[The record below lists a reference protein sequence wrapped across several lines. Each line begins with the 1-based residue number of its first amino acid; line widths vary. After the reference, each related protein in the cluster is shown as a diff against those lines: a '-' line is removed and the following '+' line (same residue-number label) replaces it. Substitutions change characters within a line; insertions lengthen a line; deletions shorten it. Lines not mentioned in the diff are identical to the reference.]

1 MTDVLILRPPRASA
15 PQTGLSWSVI
25 RSEAVIAEGVL
36 SPGDVLEPSQTV
48 QIDHAVVLLSAED
61 VFVRRLPVPGQS
73 ERDARRAAP
82 FLIEDHLAQS
92 LEDVQVSLG
101 PVGADG
107 ARWLAAVDR
116 SRLNE
121 WREMLAGVLVKPVYA
136 LSDALALEAQDADL
150 AVMSYGDRIVF
161 KTRTGDLA
169 GAERASVRDL
179 DAALSDPVCG
189 AIEPHLLTPILS
201 GVGRRLNPR
210 RVLISDDLEFN
221 PVAQGEASV
230 SITRIA
236 APDLRFAAAAL
247 TVSQLESLPRV
258 LGEGFAA
265 SLDWAGLLKPWHW
278 AAGLA
283 LTALISA
290 TALMA
295 VQAAYL
301 DDRAERYEAA
311 QAEAFRTLFPDAR
324 IVNVSTQMRQALNTM
339 RGGADGGTGFLPLA
353 SALADMMRDVD
364 EVRVDSVRFDASRGE
379 LSVSALYS
387 GFGDFERLRSA
398 AEARGVVLEDGGAR
412 QSAAGVSAEFTVR
425 LP

>member
-1 MTDVLILRPPRASA
+1 MTDVLILQPPRARA
-15 PQTGLSWSVI
+15 EQTGLGWSVV
-25 RSEAVIAEGVL
+25 RSGAVIAEGVL
-36 SPGDVLEPSQTV
+36 SPGDMLEPPQTV
-48 QIDHAVVLLSAED
+48 QIDHAVVLLPAED

-92 LEDVQVSLG
+92 LEDVQVALG

-107 ARWLAAVDR
+107 ARWLTAVDR
-116 SRLNE
+116 TRLKA

-136 LSDALALEAQDADL
+136 LSDALALEGQDADL

-169 GAERASVRDL
+169 EAGSAPARDL

-189 AIEPHLLTPILS
+189 AIEPHLLAPVLS
-201 GVGRRLNPR
+201 GVGHRLAPR
-210 RVLISDDLEFN
+210 RILISPDLDLSAL
-221 PVAQGEASV
+221 AQGEASV
-230 SITRIA
+230 SATRIK

-265 SLDWAGLLKPWHW
+265 SVDWAGLLKPWRW

-301 DDRAERYEAA
+301 EDRAERYDAA

-324 IVNVSTQMRQALNTM
+324 IVNVPAQMRQALNTV
-339 RGGADGGTGFLPLA
+339 RGGAEGGAGFLPLA
-353 SALADMMRDVD
+353 SALAEIVREVD
-364 EVRVDSVRFDASRGE
+364 DVRVDSVRFDASRGE

-387 GFGDFERLRSA
+387 GFGDFERLRRA

>member
-1 MTDVLILRPPRASA
+1 MTDVLILQPPCASA
-15 PQTGLSWSVI
+15 QQPGLRWSVI
-25 RSEAVIAEGVL
+25 RSGAVIAEGVL
-36 SPGDVLEPSQTV
+36 SPGEVLEPPQSA
-48 QIDHAVVLLSAED
+48 QIDHAVVLLPAED
-61 VFVRRLPVPGQS
+61 MFVRRLPVPGQS

-92 LEDVQVSLG
+92 LEDVQVALG

-107 ARWLAAVDR
+107 ARWLTAVDR
-116 SRLNE
+116 TALKT
-121 WREMLAGVLVKPVYA
+121 WRDMLAGVWVKPVYA
-136 LSDALALEAQDADL
+136 LSDALALHGQDADL

-169 GAERASVRDL
+169 GAESAPARDL

-189 AIEPHLLTPILS
+189 AIEPHLLTPVLS

-210 RVLISDDLEFN
+210 RVLISDDLEFS

-247 TVSQLESLPRV
+247 TVSQIESLPRV
-258 LGEGFAA
+258 LGDEFAT
-265 SLDWAGLLKPWHW
+265 SLDWAGLLKPWRW

-339 RGGADGGTGFLPLA
+339 RGGAERGTGFLPLA

-364 EVRVDSVRFDASRGE
+364 EVRVDSVRYDASRGE

>member
-1 MTDVLILRPPRASA
+1 MTDVLILQPPRASA
-15 PQTGLSWSVI
+15 QQTGLDWSVI
-25 RSEAVIAEGVL
+25 RSGAVIAEGDL
-36 SPGDVLEPSQTV
+36 SPGEVLEPPQTV
-48 QIDHAVVLLSAED
+48 QIDHAIVLLPAED

-92 LEDVQVSLG
+92 LEDVHVALG

-107 ARWLAAVDR
+107 ARWLTAVDR
-116 SRLNE
+116 TTLKA

-136 LSDALALEAQDADL
+136 LSDALALKSQDADL
-150 AVMSYGDRIVF
+150 AVVSYGDHIVF

-169 GAERASVRDL
+169 GGEGAQARDL

-189 AIEPHLLTPILS
+189 AIEPHMLAPVLS
-201 GVGRRLNPR
+201 GLGRRLNPR
-210 RVLISDDLEFN
+210 RVLISPDLDLAA
-221 PVAQGEASV
+221 VAQGDASV
-230 SITRIA
+230 SATRFE
-236 APDLRFAAAAL
+236 APDLRLEAAEL
-247 TVSQLESLPRV
+247 TLSQLESLPRV
-258 LGEGFAA
+258 LGDEFAT
-265 SLDWAGLLKPWHW
+265 SLDWAGLLKPWRW

-301 DDRAERYEAA
+301 EDRADRYETA

-324 IVNVSTQMRQALNTM
+324 IVNVPVQMRQALNTM
-339 RGGADGGTGFLPLA
+339 RGGAEGGAGFLPLA

-364 EVRVDSVRFDASRGE
+364 DVRVDSVRYDASRGE